1 MKASYF
7 KHILNFNQPS
17 GTSRGILTFKE
28 TWFLKIED
36 EDNFGI
42 GECSLLRGLSI
53 DDKFDFEEKLNWVC
67 ENINLDLNHL
77 LDKLLDF
84 PAIKFGLETAFLD
97 FRSDNPFILYPSDFT
112 QGEVSIPING
122 LIWMG
127 NKSFMKE
134 QIKTKIKLGFSC
146 IKIKIGAIDF
156 QTEFN
161 LIKYLRNEYSAN
173 DIEIR
178 VDANGGF
185 SPKDSLEKL
194 KQLSKLDIH
203 SVEQPIAPGQYEQ
216 MAQLCEKSPIPI
228 ALDEE
233 LIGINDVTKRLNL
246 LQIINP
252 KYIILKPSLLGGF
265 VSTQSWINLAKKQSV
280 GWWITSALESNIGLN
295 AIAQWTY
302 ALGISRPQGL
312 GTGKLFSN
320 NIDSPL
326 EINNG
331 RLFYLPSKQWKL
343 NL

>member
-1 MKASYF
+1 MKAYYF

-36 EDNFGI
+36 ENNFGI
-42 GECSLLRGLSI
+42 GECSMLRGLSI
-53 DDKFDFEEKLNWVC
+53 DDRFDFEEKLNWVC
-67 ENINLDLNHL
+67 ENINLGFNHL

-84 PAIKFGLETAFLD
+84 PSIKFGLETAFLD
-97 FRSDNPFILYPSDFT
+97 FRSDTPFILYPSNFT

-146 IKIKIGAIDF
+146 IKIKVGAIDF
-156 QTEFN
+156 QTELN
-161 LIKYLRNEYSAN
+161 LIKYLRNEYSVN

-203 SVEQPIAPGQYEQ
+203 SIEQPIAPGQYEQ
-216 MAQLCEKSPIPI
+216 MAQLCEESPIPI

-252 KYIILKPSLLGGF
+252 KYIILKPSLIGGF
-265 VSTQSWINLAKKQSV
+265 VSTQSWINLAKKESV

-302 ALGISRPQGL
+302 VLGISRPQGL

-331 RLFYLPSKQWKL
+331 RLFYLPSKKWKL

>member
-1 MKASYF
+1 
-7 KHILNFNQPS
+7 
-17 GTSRGILTFKE
+17 
-28 TWFLKIED
+28 
-36 EDNFGI
+36 
-42 GECSLLRGLSI
+42 
-53 DDKFDFEEKLNWVC
+53 
-67 ENINLDLNHL
+67 
-77 LDKLLDF
+77 
-84 PAIKFGLETAFLD
+84 
-97 FRSDNPFILYPSDFT
+97 
-112 QGEVSIPING
+112 
-122 LIWMG
+122 MG
-127 NKSFMKE
+127 DKSFMKE
-134 QIKTKIKLGFSC
+134 QIKTKIELGFSC

-203 SVEQPIAPGQYEQ
+203 SIEQPIAPGQYEQ

-265 VSTQSWINLAKKQSV
+265 VATQSWINLAKKESV

-331 RLFYLPSKQWKL
+331 RLYYLHSKKWKL

>member
-1 MKASYF
+1 
-7 KHILNFNQPS
+7 
-17 GTSRGILTFKE
+17 
-28 TWFLKIED
+28 
-36 EDNFGI
+36 
-42 GECSLLRGLSI
+42 
-53 DDKFDFEEKLNWVC
+53 
-67 ENINLDLNHL
+67 
-77 LDKLLDF
+77 
-84 PAIKFGLETAFLD
+84 
-97 FRSDNPFILYPSDFT
+97 
-112 QGEVSIPING
+112 
-122 LIWMG
+122 
-127 NKSFMKE
+127 
-134 QIKTKIKLGFSC
+134 LGFSC

-156 QTEFN
+156 HTEFN
-161 LIKYLRNEYSAN
+161 LIKHLRNEYSAN

-203 SVEQPIAPGQYEQ
+203 SIEQPIAPGQYEL

-233 LIGINDVTKRLNL
+233 LIGINDVTKRLKL

-265 VSTQSWINLAKKQSV
+265 ASTKSWINLAKKESV
-280 GWWITSALESNIGLN
+280 DWWITSALESNIGLN

-312 GTGKLFSN
+312 GTGKLFFN

-331 RLFYLPSKQWKL
+331 RLFYLPSKKWKL